1 MCLWELK
8 YCNIGIY
15 SEVGKL
21 FLFIVSFENFF
32 GFIIREFIDYVL
44 KMFKD
49 EFDLDVKI
57 ILLVGG
63 FFECELV

>member
-1 MCLWELK
+1 MLIE
-8 YCNIGIY
+8 I
-15 SEVGKL
+15 
-21 FLFIVSFENFF
+21 FENLFNL
-32 GFIIREFIDYVL
+32 IIQELIVYVL

-49 EFDLDVKI
+49 EFDVDVKI